1 MTQEN
6 MSASDLIIPTTGNAK
21 IIGVPFNSFLIWLK
35 ASWTPGKHFALVGP
49 TGEGKT
55 TFAVHALLQ
64 RKWVMALDAKGEDDT
79 LAESGFVRVTSFP
92 LPRRIRNDIA
102 EGRPARIILGGSARN
117 DREEASLRRLMQ
129 QGVDAVRQ
137 QGGWTVYA
145 DEFQI
150 LADLRMFGL
159 GKKIEQLLIAARKN
173 RTSVMTS
180 FQAPA
185 WVPKASTRQ
194 AAFIAV
200 WPTRDLDMIKNVANA
215 AGRPY
220 RELQE
225 AIQVL
230 PQYYVIIIP
239 NNIHAPMMI
248 VHPPKHG

>member
-1 MTQEN
+1 MTNPESFKLSTVN
-6 MSASDLIIPTTGNAK
+6 V
-21 IIGVPFNSFLIWLK
+21 IGVPFDVFLIWLK
-35 ASWTPGKHFALVGP
+35 ASWTPGKHFALCGP

-79 LAESGFVRVTSFP
+79 LELSGFTRVTSFP
-92 LPRRIRNDIA
+92 LPRKIRNDIA

-117 DREEASLRRLMQ
+117 DREEKALRSLMQ

-200 WPTRDLDMIKNVANA
+200 WSTRDRDMIKNIA
-215 AGRPY
+215 AACGRPWH
-220 RELQE
+220 ELE
-225 AIQVL
+225 SAIDVL
-230 PQYYVIIIP
+230 PQYYAIIIP
-239 NNIHAPMMI
+239 SNIHSPMMI

>member
-1 MTQEN
+1 MTSPEAHGLN
-6 MSASDLIIPTTGNAK
+6 VV
-21 IIGVPFNSFLIWLK
+21 GVPFEHFLLWLK

-92 LPRRIRNDIA
+92 LPRKIRNDIA

-117 DREEASLRRLMQ
+117 DREERALRHLMQ

-200 WPTRDLDMIKNVANA
+200 WPTRDFDMIKNVANA

-220 RELQE
+220 RELQA
-225 AIQVL
+225 AIEML
-230 PQYYVIIIP
+230 PQYYVLIIP
-239 NNIHAPMMI
+239 QKIHDPI
-248 VHPPKHG
+248 ILVHPPKHGA